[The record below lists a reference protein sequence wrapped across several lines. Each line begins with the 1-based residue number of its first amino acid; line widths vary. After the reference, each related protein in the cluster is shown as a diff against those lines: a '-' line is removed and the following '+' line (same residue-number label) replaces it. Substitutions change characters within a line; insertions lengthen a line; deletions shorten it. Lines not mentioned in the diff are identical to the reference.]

1 MGLGFCENSDELFLE
16 LVRNVIVPD
25 QVKDFDGELLVV
37 LLATL
42 LGVLGNKSEELTL
55 LIFVI
60 LQV

>member
-16 LVRNVIVPD
+16 LVRNIIVPD